1 MKRSAD
7 TRVKWAFAL
16 ALLLHGA
23 ALAGAARLP
32 VDGFERYRE
41 LEAIRVFDA
50 SAPAA
55 LASVD
60 LVELPGE
67 RAEQPALEAQ
77 ATIAVPAPAE
87 VMEPPEPPPLPKQEP
102 EPAARISPPAQP
114 ETPVRVVPREPSP
127 PPARTPPPS
136 PAADTPP
143 FDPGSPDANPEA
155 PANAEPGGGG
165 GGGPVD
171 IGSPSERGD
180 LPGGPSG
187 GTPGGQVPGTGA
199 GSGSG
204 VGPGTGSGTGGG
216 SGAGTGTGV
225 GSGVGPGAGEAGAG
239 DAGTPGSGGFTS
251 RVADRLEPEVIWKG
265 ALEYPEA
272 AIADGREGVV
282 RMQVLVTET
291 GQVAE
296 VRVVSSSGDRRLDA
310 AAEEWVSRW
319 RYRPAIQDGKPRRVH
334 TRATV
339 RFDLS

>member
-1 MKRSAD
+1 MKRSGD

-32 VDGFERYRE
+32 VEGFQRYRE
-41 LEAIRVFDA
+41 LETIRVFGA
-50 SAPAA
+50 SAPSA

-67 RAEQPALEAQ
+67 RAEQPALAAQ
-77 ATIAVPAPAE
+77 PAIAAPAPPE
-87 VMEPPEPPPLPKQEP
+87 VVEPP
-102 EPAARISPPAQP
+102 ARISPPAQP
-114 ETPVRVVPREPSP
+114 DVSVRTAPREPSP
-127 PPARTPPPS
+127 PQTARTPQPS
-136 PAADTPP
+136 PGANTPP
-143 FDPGSPDANPEA
+143 VDAGDPGGNPEA
-155 PANAEPGGGG
+155 PANAQPGGGG
-165 GGGPVD
+165 GGGPVA
-171 IGSPSERGD
+171 IGSPSAHGD

-187 GTPGGQVPGTGA
+187 STPGGQVPGSGA

-204 VGPGTGSGTGGG
+204 VGPGAGSGTGGG

-225 GSGVGPGAGEAGAG
+225 GSGVGPGAG
-239 DAGTPGSGGFTS
+239 DAGTPGSAGGFTS

-265 ALEYPEA
+265 VLEYPEA

-282 RMQVLVTET
+282 RMQVLVTES

-310 AAEEWVSRW
+310 AAKEWVSRW
-319 RYRPAIQDGKPRRVH
+319 RYRPAVQDGRPRRVDTH
-334 TRATV
+334 ATV
-339 RFDLS
+339 RFELN